1 MIAGWKFAGRR
12 AAAAAALASV
22 LLALAGCAS
31 SQLSAQW
38 SDPQFAGK
46 PARGDMVLVACQA
59 PDLTLRRVCV
69 DQLASRL
76 GTLGALPVPA
86 PDPGDGPAPDDAALL
101 QVARQAGAAAVR
113 GFGGTYRSGGGIGI
127 GVAAPLGGAGPADIG
142 YAASAALT
150 DVASGRLMWSGRASA
165 APSRDAGA
173 QRCGAD
179 GPAPRRHATPARR
192 WRRWPRCCSMRHA
205 SRASSRPRL
214 EVGAAAAICTQSFRR
229 GMR

>member
-101 QVARQAGAAAVR
+101 QVARQAGAAAVLR
-113 GFGGTYRSGGGIGI
+113 SVVSAESAVVPPPPSVGISIGGFGGTYRSGGGIGI

-173 QRCGAD
+173 QMATLAALLLDAARQSGFF
-179 GPAPRRHATPARR
+179 AP
-192 WRRWPRCCSMRHA
+192 
-205 SRASSRPRL
+205 
-214 EVGAAAAICTQSFRR
+214 
-229 GMR
+229 